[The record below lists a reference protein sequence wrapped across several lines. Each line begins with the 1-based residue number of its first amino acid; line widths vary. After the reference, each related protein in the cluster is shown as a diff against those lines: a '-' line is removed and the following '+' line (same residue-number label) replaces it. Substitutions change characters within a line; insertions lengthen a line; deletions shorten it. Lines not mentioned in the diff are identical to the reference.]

1 MVFSGG
7 ACHWNRRDQPEIP
20 ESLDATQNWGELDG
34 ARAFHLIERH
44 GEGWADVGAKMDVWA
59 IARHG
64 QSARQARGYP
74 EAMTPALSEVLSLML
89 WHTGNIARALRAGG
103 VDIKTRAEDEQAHV
117 LHWLIQLALDHGD
130 AWWDRACDRLRE
142 IQEAVR
148 AGKEA

>member
-1 MVFSGG
+1 MQSTP
-7 ACHWNRRDQPEIP
+7 NRRAD
-20 ESLDATQNWGELDG
+20 
-34 ARAFHLIERH
+34 HL
-44 GEGWADVGAKMDVWA
+44 ALP
-59 IARHG
+59 
-64 QSARQARGYP
+64 GYP